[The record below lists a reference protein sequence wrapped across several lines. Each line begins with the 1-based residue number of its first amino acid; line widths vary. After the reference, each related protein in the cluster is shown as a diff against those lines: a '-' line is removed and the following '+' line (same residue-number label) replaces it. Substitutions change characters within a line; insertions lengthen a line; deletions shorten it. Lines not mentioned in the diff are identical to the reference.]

1 MKDLSAFEGSG
12 KLFCRGGYSSSHLHK
27 ISVGGQFSKKTQL
40 SKDLLDPLKL
50 FQFEVWVSEGSF
62 IARKTNKLTK
72 KILCD
77 QNKL

>member
-1 MKDLSAFEGSG
+1 M
-12 KLFCRGGYSSSHLHK
+12 
-27 ISVGGQFSKKTQL
+27 GGQFSKKTQL